1 MAARQVQDHHLK
13 VAPEVLGQ
21 PLGSPTR
28 RALALLLDG
37 LLLVVPTI
45 AVALGAAALSLRAS
59 DRPAWDGL
67 RVFLSARAADPAA
80 RQAALSSLAP
90 LLVRLEAPGLPP
102 AAALAVEEGRR
113 EEAAA
118 VLATRDLEFSLR
130 LDESSEPPLAPGHVR
145 VPIEKLIPA
154 GARAMALLGVP
165 ALYFSLLTAL
175 SGATLGKRL
184 AGLRV
189 RRLDGERLS
198 LVESFERFTGY
209 LHIPAL
215 LGWPVL
221 DLWRD
226 PNRQLP
232 HDRTVHTVVVREPR
246 RAPKPTPPP
255 EVPAEDQAEEREA

>member
-1 MAARQVQDHHLK
+1 MATRLVHDHHLR
-13 VAPEVLGQ
+13 VAPQLLG
-21 PLGSPTR
+21 L
-28 RALALLLDG
+28 ALASPARRVAAILVDG
-37 LLLVVPTI
+37 LVLALPTL
-45 AVALGAAALSLRAS
+45 AVALAAAAFSLRAS
-59 DRPAWDGL
+59 DRPAYNGL
-67 RVFLSARAADPAA
+67 RVLLSGRPSDALARHDSLRA
-80 RQAALSSLAP
+80 LAP

-102 AAALAVEEGRR
+102 AAALAVEEGRLD
-113 EEAAA
+113 EAAD

-130 LDESSEPPLAPGHVR
+130 IDEGEKPLAPGHVR
-145 VPIEKLIPA
+145 VPVERLIPV

-165 ALYFSLLTAL
+165 ALYFTLLTSL
-175 SGATLGKRL
+175 FGATLGKRL
-184 AGLRV
+184 AGTRV

-232 HDRTVHTVVVREPR
+232 HDRTVHTVVVRAPR
-246 RAPKPTPPP
+246 RRTRTSAKPAPNPPL
-255 EVPAEDQAEEREA
+255 ETADD